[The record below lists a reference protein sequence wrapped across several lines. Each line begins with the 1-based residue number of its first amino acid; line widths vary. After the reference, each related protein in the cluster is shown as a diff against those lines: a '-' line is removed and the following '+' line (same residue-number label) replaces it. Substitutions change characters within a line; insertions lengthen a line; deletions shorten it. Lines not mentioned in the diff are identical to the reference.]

1 MKSLSEAAPELRK
14 QLDPPGCAR
23 STSASLHC
31 SNGSSIFAS
40 VANSRRAPRRSQVTN
55 VFSECFLS
63 CLNEKLSSSPNIDC
77 CIAQIIV
84 LAMAL
89 PHHRTWSAATLP
101 LAKPTNPSLE
111 WTPHNLFNLF
121 TLQLISCV
129 NFPHLLESGWTAQA
143 SSPGT

>member
-63 CLNEKLSSSPNIDC
+63 GLNEKLSSSPD
-77 CIAQIIV
+77 IA
-84 LAMAL
+84 AL
-89 PHHRTWSAATLP
+89 LKSVFWPWHCHITATWSAATLP

-111 WTPHNLFNLF
+111 WTPHNLFSLF
-121 TLQLISCV
+121 TLQLFSCV